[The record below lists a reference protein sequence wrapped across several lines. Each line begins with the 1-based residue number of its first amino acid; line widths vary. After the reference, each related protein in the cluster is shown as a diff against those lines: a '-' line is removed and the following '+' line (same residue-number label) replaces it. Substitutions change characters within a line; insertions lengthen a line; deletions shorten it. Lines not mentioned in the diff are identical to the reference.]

1 MSIRT
6 VSNKTQTYQMDKS
19 AFSAG
24 SPYDEGDERDYWRAK
39 TPLERLEAIEFM
51 RQVMYGYDPST
62 ARLQRV
68 IEFAKLER
76 GRSGRPKD
84 LGPRPV
90 GRGGR
95 LRRLG
100 AWGLN

>member
-1 MSIRT
+1 
-6 VSNKTQTYQMDKS
+6 MDKS

-24 SPYDEGDERDYWRAK
+24 SPYDEGDEKEYWRAK

-68 IEFAKLER
+68 IEFAELER
-76 GRSGRPKD
+76 G
-84 LGPRPV
+84 
-90 GRGGR
+90 
-95 LRRLG
+95 
-100 AWGLN
+100 

>member
-1 MSIRT
+1 M
-6 VSNKTQTYQMDKS
+6 SNKALSYRMDKS

-24 SPYDEGDERDYWRAK
+24 SPYDEGDEREYWRAK

-68 IEFAKLER
+68 IEFAELER
-76 GRSGRPKD
+76 G
-84 LGPRPV
+84 
-90 GRGGR
+90 
-95 LRRLG
+95 
-100 AWGLN
+100 